1 MSALLFDMD
10 GTVIDSEPL
19 WLESEIEIMTS
30 LGFNWDAQ
38 DQLNCLGGPMDRT
51 EKYMQERSGHI
62 KPYGYFRDSLH
73 EIMQEKLVSKL
84 QLIPNALELILESR
98 RFGLKT
104 ALVTAS
110 GRDLMN
116 IALKKF
122 PEGCFDARVS
132 RDDVTNTKPNPEP
145 YIRAASLLNVD
156 ITKCIVFEDSQTG
169 VQSGLE
175 AGAQVIG
182 IPHMIELIPHSN
194 LRVVNSLSDISL
206 EKLLSWYPTLQES
219 NLK

>member
-1 MSALLFDMD
+1 
-10 GTVIDSEPL
+10 
-19 WLESEIEIMTS
+19 
-30 LGFNWDAQ
+30 
-38 DQLNCLGGPMDRT
+38 
-51 EKYMQERSGHI
+51 
-62 KPYGYFRDSLH
+62 
-73 EIMQEKLVSKL
+73 
-84 QLIPNALELILESR
+84 
-98 RFGLKT
+98 
-104 ALVTAS
+104 
-110 GRDLMN
+110 MN

-206 EKLLSWYPTLQES
+206 EKLLSWYPALQENNS
-219 NLK
+219 K